1 MNRLLPFLIV
11 CAFATALFAQDD
23 VSKAKSLIREG
34 KCAEAAPALQK
45 LSDSKSFRKHEGA
58 QAAVLLTECYLREH
72 KRADALKLAS
82 KFLEY
87 HVASEYRERMELA
100 RAIVLTEQG
109 SVYEGVEAM
118 LRILAYTKNPAA
130 KSHTKDVAIQT
141 LAASLLNA
149 DQLQALMEK
158 YPVDKDVVG
167 WMQLQMGR
175 ECQNAKRYRAARYW
189 YKKVLNG
196 SVAENLSA
204 TAQQGLESLE
214 GLGAGKPTILV
225 LAPLS
230 GDFAEFG
237 AAAVRGVYLAHEQ
250 SGLGKKVRIRIADTR
265 ADASIALMRTQQ
277 AVNQDSIVAVIGPIM
292 SAPAATV
299 AAWLGSNFQNIPMLT
314 PTATDE
320 YGRAFWDM
328 IRNQGDQ
335 FAVRNA
341 LSVGEDTE
349 GGYTVPDEFE
359 RKLIQ
364 ALEENNIFRQ
374 LATVIRTNSGT
385 RKIPIAN
392 DTMEA
397 QWIDEG
403 EEIPETNTRF
413 GQTTLSAYKLGTMIK
428 ISNELL
434 HDSAFDLASYIAAR
448 FGVCMGNAEER
459 AFFTGDGDKKPLGI
473 LADVGGAELGV
484 TAEEEDIVTF
494 DEIFDLYYSL
504 KSPYRRSAQ
513 FVCNETL
520 LLQLMKLKDKN
531 DNYIWKPSLDV
542 AKPDT
547 ILGRPIYTSC
557 YVPGVE
563 KGQKVVG
570 GETII
575 GRIR

>member
-1 MNRLLPFLIV
+1 MNKIMELRNKRNTLWEQTKNFLEEHRGDNGLVEASAVEQYNKMAADVQALGAEIQRL
-11 CAFATALFAQDD
+11 
-23 VSKAKSLIREG
+23 E
-34 KCAEAAPALQK
+34 E
-45 LSDSKSFRKHEGA
+45 
-58 QAAVLLTECYLREH
+58 QAAF
-72 KRADALKLAS
+72 DA
-82 KFLEY
+82 
-87 HVASEYRERMELA
+87 
-100 RAIVLTEQG
+100 
-109 SVYEGVEAM
+109 
-118 LRILAYTKNPAA
+118 
-130 KSHTKDVAIQT
+130 
-141 LAASLLNA
+141 
-149 DQLQALMEK
+149 QLSQPTTH
-158 YPVDKDVVG
+158 PVTNKP
-167 WMQLQMGR
+167 MSR
-175 ECQNAKRYRAARYW
+175 K
-189 YKKVLNG
+189 
-196 SVAENLSA
+196 AEN
-204 TAQQGLESLE
+204 
-214 GLGAGKPTILV
+214 
-225 LAPLS
+225 
-230 GDFAEFG
+230 
-237 AAAVRGVYLAHEQ
+237 
-250 SGLGKKVRIRIADTR
+250 
-265 ADASIALMRTQQ
+265 
-277 AVNQDSIVAVIGPIM
+277 VA
-292 SAPAATV
+292 
-299 AAWLGSNFQNIPMLT
+299 

-320 YGRAFWDM
+320 YAGAFWNM

-403 EEIPETNTRF
+403 EEIPETNTKF

-484 TAEEEDIVTF
+484 TAEAEDLVTF

-547 ILGRPIYTSC
+547 ILGRPIRTSSFM
-557 YVPGVE
+557 PGIAKGE
-563 KGQKVVG
+563 KVLLFGDLKNYWVADRQNRTFRRLNELYARTDQVGFLTTQRVDGRLILPESVKVLKMAGTKATTTPTTDPTTDPDEQPG
-570 GETII
+570 G
-575 GRIR
+575 

>member
-1 MNRLLPFLIV
+1 MNKIMELRNKRNTLWEQTKTFLEEHRGENGLV
-11 CAFATALFAQDD
+11 
-23 VSKAKSLIREG
+23 
-34 KCAEAAPALQK
+34 EASAVEQYNKMAG
-45 LSDSKSFRKHEGA
+45 E
-58 QAAVLLTECYLREH
+58 QAAF
-72 KRADALKLAS
+72 DA
-82 KFLEY
+82 
-87 HVASEYRERMELA
+87 
-100 RAIVLTEQG
+100 
-109 SVYEGVEAM
+109 
-118 LRILAYTKNPAA
+118 
-130 KSHTKDVAIQT
+130 
-141 LAASLLNA
+141 
-149 DQLQALMEK
+149 QLSQPTTH
-158 YPVDKDVVG
+158 PVTNKP
-167 WMQLQMGR
+167 MGR
-175 ECQNAKRYRAARYW
+175 K
-189 YKKVLNG
+189 
-196 SVAENLSA
+196 AEN
-204 TAQQGLESLE
+204 
-214 GLGAGKPTILV
+214 
-225 LAPLS
+225 
-230 GDFAEFG
+230 
-237 AAAVRGVYLAHEQ
+237 
-250 SGLGKKVRIRIADTR
+250 
-265 ADASIALMRTQQ
+265 
-277 AVNQDSIVAVIGPIM
+277 VA
-292 SAPAATV
+292 
-299 AAWLGSNFQNIPMLT
+299 

-320 YGRAFWDM
+320 YAGAFWNM

-403 EEIPETNTRF
+403 EEIPETNTKF

-484 TAEEEDIVTF
+484 TATAEDLVTF
-494 DEIFDLYYSL
+494 DEVFDLYYSL
-504 KSPYRRSAQ
+504 KSPYRRQAQ

-520 LLQLMKLKDKN
+520 LLQLMKLKDRN

-547 ILGRPIYTSC
+547 ILGRPIRTSSFM
-557 YVPGVE
+557 PGIAKGE
-563 KGQKVVG
+563 KVLLFGDLKNYWVADRQNRTFRRLNELYARTDQVGFLTTQRVDGRLILPESVKVLKMAGTKVTTTPTTDPTTDPDENPG
-570 GETII
+570 G
-575 GRIR
+575 

>member
-1 MNRLLPFLIV
+1 
-11 CAFATALFAQDD
+11 
-23 VSKAKSLIREG
+23 
-34 KCAEAAPALQK
+34 
-45 LSDSKSFRKHEGA
+45 
-58 QAAVLLTECYLREH
+58 
-72 KRADALKLAS
+72 
-82 KFLEY
+82 
-87 HVASEYRERMELA
+87 
-100 RAIVLTEQG
+100 
-109 SVYEGVEAM
+109 
-118 LRILAYTKNPAA
+118 
-130 KSHTKDVAIQT
+130 
-141 LAASLLNA
+141 
-149 DQLQALMEK
+149 
-158 YPVDKDVVG
+158 
-167 WMQLQMGR
+167 
-175 ECQNAKRYRAARYW
+175 
-189 YKKVLNG
+189 
-196 SVAENLSA
+196 
-204 TAQQGLESLE
+204 
-214 GLGAGKPTILV
+214 
-225 LAPLS
+225 
-230 GDFAEFG
+230 
-237 AAAVRGVYLAHEQ
+237 
-250 SGLGKKVRIRIADTR
+250 
-265 ADASIALMRTQQ
+265 
-277 AVNQDSIVAVIGPIM
+277 
-292 SAPAATV
+292 
-299 AAWLGSNFQNIPMLT
+299 
-314 PTATDE
+314 
-320 YGRAFWDM
+320 M

-403 EEIPETNTRF
+403 EEIPETNTKF

-484 TAEEEDIVTF
+484 TAEAEDLVTF

-547 ILGRPIYTSC
+547 ILGRPIRTSSFM
-557 YVPGVE
+557 PGIAAGE
-563 KGQKVVG
+563 KVLLFGDLKNYWVADRQNRTFRRLNELYARTDQVGFLTTQRVDGKLILPESVKVLQMAAQG
-570 GETII
+570 
-575 GRIR
+575 